1 MIRGH
6 GQVTFLISTLDKVVQ
21 ADGQAQ
27 VVEAVSMKSLF
38 LHRFQCVV
46 LTFPSFQ

>member
-6 GQVTFLISTLDKVVQ
+6 GQVSFLISTLDKVVQ

-38 LHRFQCVV
+38 LHYFQWNRD
-46 LTFPSFQ
+46 L